1 MLNPRTLVLL
11 LLIAWPATAVAQ
23 VPDPIWVQSVT
34 ATSTFAS
41 KRNAYDPALT
51 LVPRTS
57 WDKKSD
63 ATRYDSAWC
72 EGKPDEGVGE
82 AITIELAVPT
92 TIDTIAI
99 KPGVWMTPK
108 LFAANN
114 RITGL
119 AITTDDGRTLE
130 VTPSGERE
138 EVELKL
144 GGAPVSKLV
153 VRITSVKKGKMN
165 DSCITHITLN
175 DEAPV
180 AVGFDKAAATAF
192 SGALEEA
199 VPAIWNT
206 CDPAK
211 LRAYYDVPFRFVVL
225 ENTHA
230 SDERRRFKKHPS
242 TLATIDALATWCK
255 KMQLGGQATELQ
267 TAAKGTVAVSVE
279 TAETMQTMHFVWRRG
294 QWRVTKID

>member
-1 MLNPRTLVLL
+1 MLDPRAPVLL
-11 LLIAWPATAVAQ
+11 LLIAWPATAAAQ
-23 VPDPIWVQSVT
+23 GRDPIWVQSVT

-72 EGKPDEGVGE
+72 EGTPDEGIGE

-92 TIDTIAI
+92 TVDTIAI

-119 AITTDDGRTLE
+119 EVTTDDGRTL
-130 VTPSGERE
+130 TAALGGERE
-138 EVELKL
+138 EVVLKL

-153 VRITSVKKGKMN
+153 VKIASVKKGKMN

-180 AVGFDKAAATAF
+180 AVGFDKAAASAF
-192 SGALEEA
+192 SGAIEEA
-199 VPAIWNT
+199 VPAIWDT
-206 CDPAK
+206 CDPVK

-225 ENTHA
+225 ENTLSAEEH
-230 SDERRRFKKHPS
+230 RRFKKHPS
-242 TLATIDALATWCK
+242 TLATIDALAAWCK
-255 KMQLGGQATELQ
+255 KMQLAGHADEVQ
-267 TAAKGTVAVSVE
+267 TAAKGTVALLVQ
-279 TAETMQTMHFVWRRG
+279 TADTIQTMHFVWRRG

>member
-1 MLNPRTLVLL
+1 MPSSRTLVLL
-11 LLIAWPATAVAQ
+11 LLMTWSASASAE
-23 VPDPIWVQSVT
+23 VPEPIWVQSVT

-63 ATRYDSAWC
+63 APRYDSAWC

-82 AITIELAVPT
+82 AVTIALAVPA

-114 RITGL
+114 RITG
-119 AITTDDGRTLE
+119 IEVTTDDGRTLTA
-130 VTPSGERE
+130 TPSGQRE

-153 VRITSVKKGKMN
+153 VKITSVKKGTMN

-175 DEAPV
+175 GEAPV
-180 AVGFDKAAATAF
+180 ALGFDKTAAAAF
-192 SGALEEA
+192 SAAVNEA
-199 VPAIWNT
+199 VPAIWDT
-206 CDPAK
+206 CDPVK
-211 LRAYYDVPFRFVVL
+211 LRKYYDVPFRFVLL
-225 ENTHA
+225 ENTHS
-230 SDERRRFKKHPS
+230 SDETRRFKKHTS
-242 TLATIDALATWCK
+242 THATIDALAKWCK
-255 KMQLGGQATELQ
+255 KMQLGGQASDVQ
-267 TAAKGTVAVSVE
+267 TAAKGSVAVTVE
-279 TAETMQTMHFVWRRG
+279 TAETMQTMHLVWRDG
-294 QWRVTKID
+294 QWRVTRID